1 MSDKYKIT
9 GEEINQ
15 ILMHSPHALSLTP
28 TERGMSGEQI
38 KRYFY
43 DFIRVFAEKLNTHLA
58 EVGGEMESTKE
69 ALDKA
74 QADAV
79 SAMERADGAYGLA
92 SGKAKIHIEMSFGAV
107 FGTLQRGGVNE
118 GDIIMVTDKCCPD
131 FVVAS
136 ELYRASAV
144 EITENMVVTGGLPE
158 PKVGEIY
165 YYPPAG
171 KVIIAIESGIDAST
185 FATIEYVDNEV
196 GRVESIAKGAN
207 PAKVYPGYAEMI
219 HDMSSLDS
227 TCFKPGQNIYIET
240 LGVPDLWVSEVRT
253 YISGNE
259 YTNDE
264 DFVQLLKPED
274 EGGTGGVQVGYYILC
289 ALETQKVDLT
299 EYPTT
304 EDLNNEFREFSE
316 GYDVYLNNTFATK
329 EYVDSLALSG
339 GGGTMAEA
347 YELIDTIKVSEEA
360 VVERKYTQRYKKLIV
375 RAICDTK
382 LPKFRLLGG
391 TWFSE
396 FYGFDNYTKTRA
408 VYIGEIIIPHKVS
421 ETRCLTGDAGGNPAE
436 YHTITGRLL
445 EGAYFDGFK
454 TDAACY
460 VGTSIQVYG
469 VKSDEN

>member
-92 SGKAKIHIEMSFGAV
+92 SGKAKIHIEMSFGTV
-107 FGTLQRGGVNE
+107 FGTLLYGGVNE

-158 PKVGEIY
+158 PTVGEIY

-171 KVIIAIESGIDAST
+171 KVIIAIESGIDAS
-185 FATIEYVDNEV
+185 A
-196 GRVESIAKGAN
+196 
-207 PAKVYPGYAEMI
+207 
-219 HDMSSLDS
+219 
-227 TCFKPGQNIYIET
+227 
-240 LGVPDLWVSEVRT
+240 
-253 YISGNE
+253 
-259 YTNDE
+259 
-264 DFVQLLKPED
+264 
-274 EGGTGGVQVGYYILC
+274 
-289 ALETQKVDLT
+289 
-299 EYPTT
+299 
-304 EDLNNEFREFSE
+304 
-316 GYDVYLNNTFATK
+316 FATK
-329 EYVDSLALSG
+329 EE
-339 GGGTMAEA
+339 M
-347 YELIDTIKVSEEA
+347 
-360 VVERKYTQRYKKLIV
+360 
-375 RAICDTK
+375 
-382 LPKFRLLGG
+382 
-391 TWFSE
+391 
-396 FYGFDNYTKTRA
+396 
-408 VYIGEIIIPHKVS
+408 
-421 ETRCLTGDAGGNPAE
+421 GD
-436 YHTITGRLL
+436 I
-445 EGAYFDGFK
+445 EGAL
-454 TDAACY
+454 DAILE
-460 VGTSIQVYG
+460 IQNSLIG
-469 VKSDEN
+469 GDEQ